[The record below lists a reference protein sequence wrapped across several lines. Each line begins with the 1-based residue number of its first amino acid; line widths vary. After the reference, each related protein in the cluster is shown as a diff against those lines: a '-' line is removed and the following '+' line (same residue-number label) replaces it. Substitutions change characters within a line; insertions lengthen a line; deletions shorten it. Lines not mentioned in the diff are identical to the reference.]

1 MDRGAWWNTVH
12 GLEKSRIQ
20 LSTHTHSLTHI
31 HPPSALLSQ
40 LFSFLFTLIS
50 VAFALKIIS
59 YNRALTVIQVN
70 FYSPELSRGVLK
82 CSDRKLRKAR
92 IIPPQTNFL
101 KLWPN
106 WSLYLLFKYDLKR
119 KKNCRQYSIVY
130 VLPKRAL
137 VDSIIR
143 ATIMI
148 LLVILSQQTY
158 VLCRFIISLNNSF

>member
-1 MDRGAWWNTVH
+1 MCTH
-12 GLEKSRIQ
+12 GLPGWFSGQESACQYRSPRRHGSIPGQGDPLEEEMASHSRILAWRIPWTEEPGGIQ
-20 LSTHTHSLTHI
+20 SMGSKRVEYSWAHTHSLTHI

-92 IIPPQTNFL
+92 MIPP
-101 KLWPN
+101 
-106 WSLYLLFKYDLKR
+106 
-119 KKNCRQYSIVY
+119 
-130 VLPKRAL
+130 
-137 VDSIIR
+137 
-143 ATIMI
+143 
-148 LLVILSQQTY
+148 
-158 VLCRFIISLNNSF
+158 